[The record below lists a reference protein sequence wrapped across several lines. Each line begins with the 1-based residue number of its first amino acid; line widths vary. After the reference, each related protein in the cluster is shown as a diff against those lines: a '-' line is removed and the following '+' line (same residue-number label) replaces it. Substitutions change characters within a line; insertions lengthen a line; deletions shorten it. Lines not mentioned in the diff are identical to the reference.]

1 VRPLHAVALV
11 ALSSCLQLGAEN
23 TDGGARNALT
33 SDAAGAAQSNTG
45 TGCVDL
51 GSGVQLCTSISLC
64 PGVAVDHDAY
74 PNCGFRMPGS
84 IDLECICG
92 NVLCPMGS
100 AISCTQARDLLAS
113 QAEVVVCTQASEGRC
128 AALTTQNP
136 VQTCSPSCAA
146 ECVSDPLCLR
156 LCGC

>member
-1 VRPLHAVALV
+1 
-11 ALSSCLQLGAEN
+11 
-23 TDGGARNALT
+23 
-33 SDAAGAAQSNTG
+33 
-45 TGCVDL
+45 
-51 GSGVQLCTSISLC
+51 
-64 PGVAVDHDAY
+64 VDHDAY
-74 PNCGFRMPGS
+74 PNCGFRIPSSS

-100 AISCTQARDLLAS
+100 AIVCTQARELLAY